1 MRSTN
6 SEAYLW
12 GDDSRA
18 NLVMADT
25 LRAKLQQRASNKNVE
40 TAQEFVG
47 SRDHYMARSRFIAGL
62 LGLGIAAVAGKR
74 ALAAF
79 DLKGEGKLEGAK
91 QEATPSSVDVKKKDA
106 NQAVVAKPTNSNSA
120 EKTPVSSAP
129 EPYYGA
135 SRQAIPWKKI
145 FVDNIWIN
153 AAEISA
159 ANICKALGIPN
170 GNAIIKNQ
178 LDLYAQNY
186 VDNPVA
192 AVLKTVCVAPVFE
205 EFLCR
210 LLPSMHAGPKDKAWS
225 VGITA
230 GVLFAYAHNLVP
242 KSLEVDG
249 PQINLPLVDRKILL
263 GSIPVTQFISGIYY
277 WHLMREFRFEA
288 PVFAHAMSNA
298 WPSAIL
304 VASASHVVEG
314 HKCSKQL
321 DRSMK
326 ELMAQLG
333 VLGSK

>member
-1 MRSTN
+1 MRSIN

-12 GDDSRA
+12 GSDLRG
-18 NLVMADT
+18 NLVKADT
-25 LRAKLQQRASNKNVE
+25 LRAKLRQNSSDKNVK

-47 SRDHYMARSRFIAGL
+47 SRSHYMARSRFMAGL

-79 DLKGEGKLEGAK
+79 DLKGEGKLEDK
-91 QEATPSSVDVKKKDA
+91 QQAAQAAVNVKTKEEFKPQTASADKSAHNKKTSTLSDA
-106 NQAVVAKPTNSNSA
+106 
-120 EKTPVSSAP
+120 

-135 SRQAIPWKKI
+135 TRQEIPWKKI
-145 FVDNIWIN
+145 FVDNLWIN
-153 AAEISA
+153 AAEVSA
-159 ANICKALGIPN
+159 VNICKALGIPN

-178 LDLYAQNY
+178 LDSYAQNY
-186 VDNPVA
+186 VENPVA
-192 AVLKTVCVAPVFE
+192 AVLKTVCFAPVFE
-205 EFLCR
+205 EFLFR
-210 LLPSMHAGPKDKAWS
+210 LLPSMQAGPKDKAWS

-263 GSIPVTQFISGIYY
+263 GSIPITQFISGIYY

-288 PVFAHAMSNA
+288 PVFAHAMGNA
-298 WPSAIL
+298 WPSAMIL
-304 VASASHVVEG
+304 ASASHVVEG
-314 HKCSKQL
+314 HKCSKEL

-326 ELMAQLG
+326 ELIAQLG
-333 VLGSK
+333 LSGSK